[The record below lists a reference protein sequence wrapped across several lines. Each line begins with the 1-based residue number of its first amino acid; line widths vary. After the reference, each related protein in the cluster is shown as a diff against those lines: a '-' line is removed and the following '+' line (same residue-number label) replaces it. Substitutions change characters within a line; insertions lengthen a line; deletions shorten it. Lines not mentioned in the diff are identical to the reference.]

1 MIRTISY
8 RIFAGILIGFANIVP
23 GVSGGTI
30 AVSTGIYR
38 ALIEALSV
46 RTLNVTN
53 PAARRNLL
61 LLTEVG
67 AGVILGIM
75 VLARILEAFI
85 ARYPVVA
92 LYCFLGLICATVPTA
107 YRYYREACTR
117 VPPRA
122 RALSPRPSG
131 LRVLAD
137 GALAALGILTV
148 LLPPLLA
155 PAASAPEAAAAA
167 SAAATAIGAGKLLLS
182 GILAGTAMIIPGVSG
197 SLVLLL
203 LGTYTDILAAVNA
216 VNIPALFLV
225 AAGAG
230 TGILVSAKILSL
242 LFRRAPRRVWAWVIG
257 LLLGSLIYLW
267 RELPTS
273 PVHWI
278 TCIASFTLAFS
289 LTLVFSFR
297 NFSPENNF

>member
-1 MIRTISY
+1 
-8 RIFAGILIGFANIVP
+8 
-23 GVSGGTI
+23 
-30 AVSTGIYR
+30 
-38 ALIEALSV
+38 
-46 RTLNVTN
+46 
-53 PAARRNLL
+53 
-61 LLTEVG
+61 
-67 AGVILGIM
+67 M

-155 PAASAPEAAAAA
+155 PAASSPEAAAATA
-167 SAAATAIGAGKLLLS
+167 TAAATAIGAGKLLLS

-230 TGILVSAKILSL
+230 TGILV
-242 LFRRAPRRVWAWVIG
+242 R
-257 LLLGSLIYLW
+257 
-267 RELPTS
+267 
-273 PVHWI
+273 
-278 TCIASFTLAFS
+278 C
-289 LTLVFSFR
+289 
-297 NFSPENNF
+297 

>member
-117 VPPRA
+117 VPPRGG
-122 RALSPRPSG
+122 ALSRPSG
-131 LRVLAD
+131 LRVLVD
-137 GALAALGILTV
+137 GILAALGILTV

-155 PAASAPEAAAAA
+155 PASAPEAAAAA

-182 GILAGTAMIIPGVSG
+182 GVLAGTAMIIPGVSG

-203 LGTYTDILAAVNA
+203 LGTYADILAAVNA

-225 AAGAG
+225 AAGAA

-267 RELPTS
+267 RELPGS

-278 TCIASFTLAFS
+278 TCIASFALAFS